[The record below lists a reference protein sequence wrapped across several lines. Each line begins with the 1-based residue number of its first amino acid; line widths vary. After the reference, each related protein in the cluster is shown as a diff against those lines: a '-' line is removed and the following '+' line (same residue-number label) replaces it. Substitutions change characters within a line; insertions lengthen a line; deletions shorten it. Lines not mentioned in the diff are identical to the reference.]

1 MFLFSTNWKYSPL
14 ASNFKMSCD
23 LLRDNMLLI
32 EDQTK
37 AFLNW
42 RNKNEHFFIER
53 TKNISRDDMP
63 HFVFYCLKLGLHII
77 Y

>member
-1 MFLFSTNWKYSPL
+1 MFLFSTNWKYSLL

-32 EDQTK
+32 EDQNKT
-37 AFLNW
+37 FLNW

-53 TKNISRDDMP
+53 TKNILRDDMS
-63 HFVFYCLKLGLHII
+63 HFVFYCLKLGLHTI